1 MAQTKEF
8 VVFGEG
14 FEFSSSQHNIDFKG
28 EQEKSPVPEKK
39 QKISSIQSSN
49 NIFTEEESGL
59 LGVVSFYSDE
69 KNVITYS
76 SSVLNC
82 IPVLKIAYNEG
93 KEQKIKIDEKYVN
106 ILPWIVSIFK
116 TKTFAQKLVE
126 FHKTK
131 KIDEFDICS
140 IMDFINHYIVD
151 ISNTFEK
158 LCTDWMETLINY
170 GLFNSNDVNY
180 VRYLYNLIKSKC
192 EGPFALPYKAVFN
205 NIIKKIL
212 NNYIM
217 GRNKGIVDINKLST
231 LPRIHKEE
239 PRTRVLYDFNF
250 NYNMILR
257 IPEPYKST
265 FIIDLLNDI
274 TQKSNVNG
282 IISNNL

>member
-1 MAQTKEF
+1 MAQSGEF
-8 VVFGEG
+8 AFFGGSFG
-14 FEFSSSQHNIDFKG
+14 FLPNQHNVDFKG

-39 QKISSIQSSN
+39 QKIENIQSFN

-82 IPVLKIAYNEG
+82 IPVLKIVYNEG
-93 KEQKIKIDEKYVN
+93 KEQKIKLDEKYVN

-131 KIDEFDICS
+131 KIDELDVCS

-158 LCTDWMETLINY
+158 LCTEWMETLINY

-180 VRYLYNLIKSKC
+180 VCYLYNLIKSRC
-192 EGPFALPYKAVFN
+192 EGPLVLPYKTVFN

-212 NNYIM
+212 NNYII
-217 GRNKGIVDINKLST
+217 GRNKGIVDINKRST
-231 LPRIHKEE
+231 LPRVLKEE

-250 NYNMILR
+250 DYNMISR

-282 IISNNL
+282 IVSNNL